1 VEMRTGKRPSVVTM
15 LIYVFL
21 IVVVFTMLVPYYWM
35 LITSVKPQGEIQ
47 TYPPKFYVKNPTTEP
62 YRELFRLIPMGRYL
76 LNSLFVC
83 TSVVL
88 FKVFA
93 CSLAGYAFAKHR
105 FWGRDIIFMLFLA
118 SLMIPWQ
125 VNIIPGFVLVKKLGW
140 LNSFKGLIIPT
151 MGWGAF
157 GIFLNRQFIYSIP
170 DDLIDAARIDGCSEF
185 RIYRSVVLPLIKP
198 VLATLAIFTFIQQWN
213 NLVWPMVIINTRN
226 MKTIPL
232 ALAGL
237 SSQTSSNF
245 GMLMAAA
252 VVATAPMLLV
262 FLIFQKYIIRRSGI
276 DRTEGMI
283 FRIAQYVLRTHNPL
297 RTTRYDMLK

>member
-1 VEMRTGKRPSVVTM
+1 MTLKNIRKPSIVVVLIYIFLIAAILTM
-15 LIYVFL
+15 LI
-21 IVVVFTMLVPYYWM
+21 PYYWM
-35 LITSVKPQGEIQ
+35 LITSIKPQEEIQ
-47 TYPPKFYVKNPTTEP
+47 TYPPKFSVENPTIKP
-62 YRELFRLIPMGRYL
+62 YQDLFKLIPMGRYL

-93 CSLAGYAFAKHR
+93 CSLAGYAFAKHK
-105 FWGRDIIFMLFLA
+105 FWGRDKIFLLFLA

-125 VNIIPGFVLVKKLGW
+125 VNIIPGFILVKNLGW
-140 LNSFKGLIIPT
+140 LNTFKGLIIPT

-157 GIFLNRQFIYSIP
+157 GIFLSRQFIYSIP
-170 DDLIDAARIDGCSEF
+170 DDLIDTAKIDGCSEF
-185 RIYRSVVLPLIKP
+185 RIYLNVILPLIKP

-213 NLVWPMVIINTRN
+213 NLVWPMVVISTRT

-232 ALAGL
+232 ALAVL

-252 VVATAPMLLV
+252 VVATAPMLIV
-262 FLIFQKYIIRRSGI
+262 FLMFQKYIIKGVAL
-276 DRTEGMI
+276 TG
-283 FRIAQYVLRTHNPL
+283 LRGQ
-297 RTTRYDMLK
+297 RYGSITQ